1 MRNIY
6 AHSLQMLKIKQFI
19 AWLAFTSPKQDASV
33 IVLQQNKPIAV
44 KTAEHFISC
53 EIDAL

>member
-1 MRNIY
+1 
-6 AHSLQMLKIKQFI
+6 MLKIKQFI

-33 IVLQQNKPIAV
+33 IVLKQNKPIAV

>member
-1 MRNIY
+1 
-6 AHSLQMLKIKQFI
+6 MLKTNQLID
-19 AWLAFTSPKQDASV
+19 WLAFTSPKQDASV
-33 IVLQQNKPIAV
+33 IVLQLNKPIAV